1 MGEKKEEKG
10 NIGGVGIT
18 VIAVE
23 FGDPYRFLL
32 PSRCLESR
40 LEPGPLIQG
49 ILRVID
55 HARSGLV
62 VQHTIIG
69 RVQPQIRVKEND
81 PIFLRG
87 LLYRVI
93 SGCNKCAK

>member
-1 MGEKKEEKG
+1 M
-10 NIGGVGIT
+10 GIT
-18 VIAVE
+18 VIADE